1 MITGLIV
8 FGVLSFAANVMMG
21 LYIAKL
27 LSDYL
32 YVSDEISEMQE
43 RIEEFRGHLEIVYEL
58 ETFYGDETLNNL
70 LRHAK
75 SLGRYMESFG
85 DITDLSLPEQTEE
98 ELEETYDNNEEKND
112 TREEKKTRT
121 GKVVFY
127 GGA

>member
-8 FGVLSFAANVMMG
+8 FGVVSLIINIALG
-21 LYIAKL
+21 IYIARL

-43 RIEEFRGHLEIVYEL
+43 RVEEFRGHLEIVYEL

-75 SLGRYMESFG
+75 ALGRYMESFG

-98 ELEETYDNNEEKND
+98 ELEEIYDNNEEKND
-112 TREEKKTRT
+112 TRKEKTTRA

-127 GGA
+127 GGT

>member
-8 FGVLSFAANVMMG
+8 FGAVSLIINIALG
-21 LYIAKL
+21 IYIARL

-43 RIEEFRGHLEIVYEL
+43 RVEEFRGHLEIVYEL

-75 SLGRYMESFG
+75 ALGRYMESFG

-98 ELEETYDNNEEKND
+98 ELEENYDNEEKDD
-112 TREEKKTRT
+112 TREEKTTRT

-127 GGA
+127 GGT

>member
-1 MITGLIV
+1 MTVGLIV

-98 ELEETYDNNEEKND
+98 ELEETYDSKEENNTSEEK
-112 TREEKKTRT
+112 TTRT

>member
-1 MITGLIV
+1 MIVGLVLFGIV
-8 FGVLSFAANVMMG
+8 SLLINVVMG
-21 LYIAKL
+21 AYLTKL
-27 LSDYL
+27 LSDHL
-32 YVSDEISEMQE
+32 FVVDEISEMQE

-58 ETFYGDETLNNL
+58 ETFYGDETLSNL

-75 SLGRYMESFG
+75 AFGRYMESFG

-98 ELEETYDNNEEKND
+98 ELEEIYDNKKENN
-112 TREEKKTRT
+112 TREEKTTRT